1 MLLVYFCFKQ
11 MQQVSNLK
19 KVQKGI
25 VDFYSEVSLFAGER
39 CIGNSLKMSLSWGW
53 VEFIMF

>member
-39 CIGNSLKMSLSWGW
+39 CIGNSLKCL
-53 VEFIMF
+53 